1 MDFPTLIYI
10 LALAA
15 YSLFTWWKKNKK
27 PGKNAQNPPQG
38 EMKPEVPEWM
48 KEIFG
53 DVADEPVT
61 QAPKPAPQPVTSSAD
76 EYMRR
81 SPVGDD
87 RRQLDPTRGEPIV
100 HRHFQGGPAL
110 HTEDDR
116 SLENTYMKGLMEE
129 KKRKSMGQ
137 KPVLAASKGVSAYEI
152 GSEQEGMIDVET
164 EDWRRAII
172 LAEVLKPYQA

>member
-1 MDFPTLIYI
+1 MDFPTLIYV

-38 EMKPEVPEWM
+38 ETKAEVPEWM

-53 DVADEPVT
+53 DVSEESTPETPQTRPQMT
-61 QAPKPAPQPVTSSAD
+61 QSSA
-76 EYMRR
+76 EPPVRR
-81 SPVGDD
+81 APLGDD
-87 RRQLDPTRGEPIV
+87 RRQLDPSRSEPMLSQPIS
-100 HRHFQGGPAL
+100 GGPAVA
-110 HTEDDR
+110 DDHR
-116 SLENTYMKGLMEE
+116 SMDNMYLMEQ
-129 KKRKSMGQ
+129 KKRASLAK
-137 KPVLAASKGVSAYEI
+137 KPILTSSRDASAYEI
-152 GSEQEGMIDVET
+152 GNTTEDLINADT